1 MKDNVIISR
10 GLGITRGTMGLVAL
24 ARPQLIARGLGVE
37 YPSSAASEALARM
50 FGIRDVAL
58 AALAMGADARVRR
71 TGLRLGVLADSA
83 DAFFIVR
90 TARNSLPFNATGLAA
105 GFAALCAVAGMAAQY
120 REQVVYPPQGEDLA
134 RVRPRRPSE
143 R

>member
-37 YPSSAASEALARM
+37 YSSSGALARM

-58 AALAMGADARVRR
+58 AALAMDADARIRR

-83 DAFFIVR
+83 DAFFILR

-105 GFAALCAVAGMAAQY
+105 GFAALCAVAGMAAQC
-120 REQVVYPPQGEDLA
+120 REQVAYPSQGGALA